1 MKLIAAL
8 MLGVLFAFGLGVS
21 GMTRP
26 EVVLGFLDV
35 AGAWNPALMFV
46 MASAIPVFLLAWK
59 LRPGPRPWLGGAW
72 PDRVR
77 HDLDASLLAGSALF
91 GVGWGLCGVC
101 PGPAI
106 TLLGRPNLGVALF
119 LGSMLAGMAVYRL
132 WDARKAALNPA

>member
-8 MLGVLFAFGLGVS
+8 LLGVLFAFGLGVS
-21 GMTRP
+21 GMSRP

-59 LRPGPRPWLGGAW
+59 LRPGPRPLLGGAW

-77 HDLDASLLAGSALF
+77 HDVDRSLLVGSGLF
-91 GVGWGLCGVC
+91 GIG
-101 PGPAI
+101 
-106 TLLGRPNLGVALF
+106 
-119 LGSMLAGMAVYRL
+119 
-132 WDARKAALNPA
+132 